1 MKTLTI
7 TNTEGIEIEN
17 ISPKIGV
24 FELSEKE
31 IKKGKKLIL
40 RFGDISLN
48 LCL

>member
-1 MKTLTI
+1 MKTLAI
-7 TNTEGIEIEN
+7 TNSEGIVIEN
-17 ISPKIGV
+17 LSPKLGV

-48 LCL
+48 LSL

>member
-7 TNTEGIEIEN
+7 TNTEGIVIEN
-17 ISPKIGV
+17 LSPKLGV

-48 LCL
+48 LSL